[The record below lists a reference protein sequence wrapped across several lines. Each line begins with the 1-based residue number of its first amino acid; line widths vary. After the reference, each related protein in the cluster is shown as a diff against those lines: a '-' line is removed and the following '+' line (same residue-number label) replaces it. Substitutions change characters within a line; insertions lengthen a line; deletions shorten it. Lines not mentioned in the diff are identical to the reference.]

1 MTKFGVMLPSE
12 LYAPREL
19 VDLAARAEGAGFDYI
34 TISDHY
40 HPWTSQQGHSPFV
53 WSVLGGIAA
62 VTDKIQVGTAVT
74 CPTMRIHPA
83 IVAQAAATAAAM
95 MPGRF
100 FLGLGTGENLN
111 EHVTGDP
118 WPPPASRVAML
129 EEAIEIIRELW
140 TGEEVSH
147 DGDYYTV
154 NRAQLFTLPPEPPP
168 IWIAAASPVS
178 VRLAAK
184 NEGFITTDP
193 DPEMIEVFE
202 QAGGKGKPRLVQ
214 VGFCWDESAAK
225 ALKTVIEKWPIA
237 AMPWSIKSD
246 IPTPAGFEAVAE
258 LVREQDI
265 VEAMPLGPE
274 PGPIIE
280 EARKGIEAGF
290 DHITLQQIG
299 PNMGEFID
307 FYAKELAP
315 ELA

>member
-1 MTKFGVMLPSE
+1 MTKIGIMLPSE

-19 VDLAARAEGAGFDYI
+19 VDLAVRAEDAGFDYI

-62 VTDKIQVGTAVT
+62 ATDTIRVGTAVT
-74 CPTMRIHPA
+74 CPTIRMHPA

-111 EHVTGDP
+111 EHVVGEP

-129 EEAIEIIRELW
+129 EEAIDIIRELW

-154 NRAQLFTLPPEPPP
+154 NRATLFTLPPEPPP
-168 IWIAAASPVS
+168 IIVAAASPVS
-178 VRLAAK
+178 VRLAAA
-184 NEGFITTDP
+184 NDGLITTES
-193 DPEMIEVFE
+193 DPEMIETFE
-202 QAGGKGKPRLVQ
+202 ESGGKGKPRFVQ
-214 VGFCWDESAAK
+214 VGFCWQDDPEQ
-225 ALKTVIEKWPIA
+225 ALKTILESWPIA
-237 AMPWSIKSD
+237 AMPWSIKTD
-246 IPTPAGFEAVAE
+246 IPTPAGFEAVAK
-258 LVREQDI
+258 LVREEDI

-274 PGPIIE
+274 PAPIIE
-280 EARKGIEAGF
+280 LVREGVAAGF
-290 DHITLQQIG
+290 DHVTLQQIG
-299 PNMGEFID
+299 PNVGPFIEF
-307 FYAKELAP
+307 FAQELAP
-315 ELA
+315 AL